1 MLWEMVRHAMA
12 IVHDPNECEGATV
25 PEAHNND
32 YDAIVIGG
40 GPSGS
45 SYAITLA
52 RSGYSVLVLE
62 RERFPRFHIGE
73 SLLTYTADVLDQ
85 FGLMDRVANAG
96 FVIKHGIELT
106 GTEGTFRR
114 LALERVGD
122 GRRTWTV
129 HVERSDFDKILL
141 DAAAETEGVTVVQES
156 RVTELLWNDDRI
168 SGVRYTRD
176 GKHAN
181 ATARF
186 VIDASG
192 RAGVIARGLNLR
204 KSDNQLKMAAV
215 FKHFGNLDE
224 RHNPGTEGDIQLGLH
239 DDGWLWA
246 IPIRPTVISIGCMAP
261 AEILRANRPEDVF
274 NDRLERIPRIRKRI
288 EGTTVVKELTGENNF
303 EYHCDTLAGPGYFI
317 IGDAGCF
324 TDPVFSGGV
333 LLALTTGRRAA
344 EETALCLAGKAE
356 EEEAGLRYQN
366 FFKTGYETY
375 YRLIRAV
382 YDNRYASGGRE
393 LRVMPKAE
401 DRRLAGAG
409 WWGIQEKLRAT
420 SGGPFD
426 TTEAIEH
433 FWLVRALNGDF
444 WSEENRFFQRLREEK
459 AWRLFDDFE
468 PSYVCPVHSG
478 N

>member
-1 MLWEMVRHAMA
+1 VRSKFVAE
-12 IVHDPNECEGATV
+12 DRNTRT
-25 PEAHNND
+25 ND

-52 RSGYSVLVLE
+52 RRGHSVLLLE
-62 RERFPRFHIGE
+62 KERFPRFHIGE
-73 SLLTYTADVLDQ
+73 SLLTYTADVLEQ
-85 FGLMDRVANAG
+85 LGLLDRVLKAG
-96 FVIKHGIELT
+96 FVIKRGIELT

-114 LALERVGD
+114 LALEKIG
-122 GRRTWTV
+122 GERRGWTV
-129 HVERSDFDKILL
+129 HVERSRFDQILL
-141 DAAAETEGVTVVQES
+141 DAAAETPGVTVLQKA
-156 RVTELLWNDDRI
+156 RVTRLLRSGERI
-168 SGVRYTRD
+168 AGVRYTVD
-176 GKHAN
+176 NAEHS
-181 ATARF
+181 ATASF

-192 RAGVIARGLNLR
+192 RAGVIARGLGLR
-204 KSDNQLKMAAV
+204 KSDNTLKMAAV
-215 FKHFGNLDE
+215 FKHLGNLDE
-224 RHNPGTEGDIQLGLH
+224 SNNPATEGDIQLGLH
-239 DDGWLWA
+239 EDGWLWA
-246 IPIRPTVISIGCMAP
+246 IPIRHDAISIGCMVP
-261 AEILRANRPEDVF
+261 VDILRASRPEDVF
-274 NDRLERIPRIRKRI
+274 NSHLERVPRIRERI
-288 EGTTVVKELTGENNF
+288 KGTTVVRDLSGENNF

-344 EETALCLAGKAE
+344 EETALCLAGEADEAE
-356 EEEAGLRYQN
+356 AALRYQN
-366 FFKTGYETY
+366 FFKTGYESY

-382 YDNRYASGGRE
+382 YDNRYASSGRE
-393 LRVMPKAE
+393 LRVVPQAG

-426 TTEAIEH
+426 TEEAIEH

-444 WSEENRFFQRLREEK
+444 WSAENRFFQRLREEP
-459 AWRLFDDFE
+459 AWRLFDSFE
-468 PSYVCPVHSG
+468 PAYGCPVHAA

>member
-1 MLWEMVRHAMA
+1 MA
-12 IVHDPNECEGATV
+12 
-25 PEAHNND
+25 EARNND

-45 SYAITLA
+45 SYAMTLA
-52 RSGYSVLVLE
+52 RSGHSVLLLE

-73 SLLTYTADVLDQ
+73 SLLTYTADVLEQ
-85 FGLMDRVANAG
+85 LGLLDRVLEAG
-96 FVIKHGIELT
+96 FVRKHGIELT

-114 LALERVGD
+114 LDLAKIGEGLRG
-122 GRRTWTV
+122 WTI
-129 HVERSDFDKILL
+129 HVERAHFDKILL
-141 DAAAETEGVTVVQES
+141 DAAAETPGVTVLQKA
-156 RVTELLWNDDRI
+156 RVTGLLQDGDRVR
-168 SGVRYTRD
+168 GVQYSHGD
-176 GKHAN
+176 ADHSS
-181 ATARF
+181 TARF

-204 KSDNQLKMAAV
+204 KTDNDLKMAAI
-215 FKHFGNLDE
+215 FKHLGNLDE
-224 RHNPGTEGDIQLGLH
+224 SKNPATEGDIQLGLH
-239 DDGWLWA
+239 GDGWLWA
-246 IPIRPTVISIGCMAP
+246 IPIRPDTISIGCMVP
-261 AEILRANRPEDVF
+261 AEILRASRPEELF
-274 NDRLERIPRIRKRI
+274 NEHLERVPRIRQRI
-288 EGTTVVKELTGENNF
+288 EGTTVVRELTGENNF
-303 EYHCDTLAGPGYFI
+303 EYHSDTLAGPGYFI

-344 EETALCLAGKAE
+344 QESALVLAGDAE
-356 EEEAGLRYQN
+356 EGEAADRYQN

-382 YDNRYASGGRE
+382 YDNRYAGGGRE
-393 LRVMPKAE
+393 LRVTPQGE

-409 WWGIQEKLRAT
+409 WWGIQEKLHAT

-426 TTEAIEH
+426 TEEAIEH

-444 WSEENRFFQRLREEK
+444 WAGDNRFFQRLREEK
-459 AWRLFDDFE
+459 TWRLFDDFKPVYE
-468 PSYVCPVHSG
+468 CPVHGSG

>member
-1 MLWEMVRHAMA
+1 MA
-12 IVHDPNECEGATV
+12 DAS
-25 PEAHNND
+25 NND
-32 YDAIVIGG
+32 FHAIVIGG

-45 SYAITLA
+45 SYAMSLA
-52 RSGYSVLVLE
+52 RRGYSVLLLE
-62 RERFPRFHIGE
+62 REQFPRFHIGE

-85 FGLMDRVANAG
+85 LGMLDRMTKAG
-96 FVIKHGIELT
+96 FVTKRGIELT

-114 LALERVGD
+114 LALNKIGHGLRG
-122 GRRTWTV
+122 WTI
-129 HVERSDFDKILL
+129 HVERSEFDKILL
-141 DAAAETEGVTVVQES
+141 DAAAETPGVTVLQKA
-156 RVTELLWNDDRI
+156 RVTRLLQSGERV
-168 SGVRYTRD
+168 SGVRYAHD
-176 GKHAN
+176 GKEQDC
-181 ATARF
+181 TARF

-204 KSDNQLKMAAV
+204 KTDNELKMAAI
-215 FKHFGNLDE
+215 FKHLGGLDE
-224 RHNPGTEGDIQLGLH
+224 SKNPATEGDIQLGLH
-239 DDGWLWA
+239 GDGWLWA
-246 IPIRPTVISIGCMAP
+246 IPIRPGTISIGCMAP
-261 AEILRANRPEDVF
+261 AEILRASRPEDVY
-274 NDRLERIPRIRKRI
+274 NEHLARIPRIRQRI
-288 EGTTVVKELTGENNF
+288 EGTTVVRELTGENNF

-344 EETALCLAGKAE
+344 EETVMCLTGETGEAE
-356 EEEAGLRYQN
+356 AAERYQN

-393 LRVMPKAE
+393 LRVTPYTD

-409 WWGIQEKLRAT
+409 WWGIQEKLQAT

-444 WSEENRFFQRLREEK
+444 WSGKNRFFQRLREES
-459 AWRLFDDFE
+459 AWHLFSDFKPVYE
-468 PSYVCPVHSG
+468 CPVHAG